1 MVGRGDR
8 VSACIVKYHTVP
20 RPLLPSIRF
29 QPWAR
34 LFFRQQSVRKCP
46 RMSETRSASQQL
58 NAILL
63 CDPEERRNY
72 GRSHDSTVSRTGTFG
87 VVVATLGVLLKSSC
101 SHQLLVCPTAE
112 CVRKNVHTCSS
123 GYATARIR
131 TQHCRAILHYSMLS
145 VFNASLFWKWSMS
158 GGSSHQHKS
167 FLYKL
172 QVTQRLQCSHQEECI
187 YAFLGFV

>member
-1 MVGRGDR
+1 MAGRGDR

-101 SHQLLVCPTAE
+101 SHQLLVCPTAD
-112 CVRKNVHTCSS
+112 CVRKYVHTCSS
-123 GYATARIR
+123 QCFSNAGDGTGHRTSIRDLPQSKFAPMPFERKIQSEDGRIKDGSRKPHATQPAY
-131 TQHCRAILHYSMLS
+131 CNVSDS
-145 VFNASLFWKWSMS
+145 K
-158 GGSSHQHKS
+158 
-167 FLYKL
+167 
-172 QVTQRLQCSHQEECI
+172 
-187 YAFLGFV
+187 

>member
-1 MVGRGDR
+1 
-8 VSACIVKYHTVP
+8 
-20 RPLLPSIRF
+20 
-29 QPWAR
+29 
-34 LFFRQQSVRKCP
+34 
-46 RMSETRSASQQL
+46 MSEARGGLQQL
-58 NAILL
+58 KPILTY
-63 CDPEERRNY
+63 DPEERRDY
-72 GRSHDSTVSRTGTFG
+72 GRSHAPMISRTGTFG

-101 SHQLLVCPTAE
+101 SYQPLACPTAE

-172 QVTQRLQCSHQEECI
+172 QVTQRLQCSQQEECI